1 MMARLASRLA
11 VRITGQNFDTHIK
24 ALSAF
29 SVKFKDPWIVV
40 HFAIVVP
47 IYLSTTNGYYW
58 H

>member
-29 SVKFKDPWIVV
+29 SVKLKDPWIVV

-47 IYLSTTNGYYW
+47 I
-58 H
+58 